1 MFRQLRFSRSAAS
14 LFLLALTCSPSLL
27 AEVHV
32 RSPQGTTGEIACTAT
47 TATQLVSCANA
58 VQSGTYSTIEI
69 LGNIVCSGV
78 DACKVHINDRPV
90 AIRGA
95 AGATIRRIDHHDY
108 PLIQIIGSPTAEISS
123 LTIDEDA
130 DVPCS
135 PVSPTNPPVD
145 NPDCSRTIDIFGVA
159 EVLLDHV
166 TVAASKSIGAFFNTC
181 GSARV
186 SHARFIAP
194 YQFGLEI
201 TGLTGG
207 LTIEDTLFWHTASNA
222 LVLFDVHGTALAPL
236 LLSRSLFDHNHR
248 DDVYY
253 TCGPGGDQKCAGGQL
268 LLAGKV
274 DFLRVE
280 NTVLRQGFDDLDS
293 NAVVDGVEINFPG
306 IHDVA
311 FVSDDVHTNTSWG
324 VGLNS
329 SPVDVAR
336 ISFVNNKLYD
346 NGKDPRYLGVDIGNF
361 PTGIE
366 TETGSCHT
374 ASCAIVPFGALWALP
389 GGVASWTTNDV
400 ATPRVTV
407 NGVTVSTAPVGQI
420 TAPAGANIALYDGLV
435 TLDVLE
441 GAAVRRRAVRT
452 ANNP

>member
-1 MFRQLRFSRSAAS
+1 M
-14 LFLLALTCSPSLL
+14 
-27 AEVHV
+27 
-32 RSPQGTTGEIACTAT
+32 
-47 TATQLVSCANA
+47 
-58 VQSGTYSTIEI
+58 GTYSTIEI
-69 LGNIVCSGV
+69 RGDIVCSGV
-78 DACKVHINDRPV
+78 DACRVHINDRPV

-95 AGATIRRIDHHDY
+95 AGATIRRIDHYDY

-130 DVPCS
+130 DVPCTPIS
-135 PVSPTNPPVD
+135 QTNPPVD
-145 NPDCSRTIDIFGVA
+145 NPDCGRTIDIYGVA
-159 EVLLDHV
+159 EVVLDHV

-207 LTIEDTLFWHTASNA
+207 LTIEDTLFWHAASNA
-222 LVLFDVHGTALAPL
+222 LVLYDVHGTAQAPL
-236 LLSRSLFDHNHR
+236 LLRRSLFDHNHR

-253 TCGPGGDQKCAGGQL
+253 TCGPAGHEKCAGGQL

-280 NTVLRQGFDDLDS
+280 NTVLRLGSDDLDS
-293 NAVVDGVEINFPG
+293 NAVVDGVEINWPG
-306 IHDVA
+306 IHDVT

-346 NGKDPRYLGVDIGNF
+346 NGKDPRYLGVNIGNF
-361 PTGIE
+361 PPGIE
-366 TETGSCHT
+366 TETGSCNT
-374 ASCAIVPFGALWALP
+374 ADCVKVSFGALWALP
-389 GGVASWTTNDV
+389 GGAVSWTTNDIT
-400 ATPRVTV
+400 TPRVTV
-407 NGVTVSTAPVGQI
+407 NGVTVSTAPVGQV
-420 TAPAGANIALYDGLV
+420 TAPPNANIALCDGLV
-435 TLDVLE
+435 TLDVL
-441 GAAVRRRAVRT
+441 GQGLAARRRAARH
-452 ANNP
+452 